1 MTNLDQILLDR
12 SVKYGS
18 FTDVANRTSR
28 IFHAIYC
35 NAPEFG
41 NKSVT
46 PLHSEALHMIA
57 YKIARLVNGR
67 INDLDSWRDIA
78 GYAMLV
84 HRHIKE
90 SQETRAADSA
100 FANNTAVAEM
110 ESGIAK
116 LAQEMSAEQA

>member
-1 MTNLDQILLDR
+1 MNQLDQILLDR

-18 FTDVANRTSR
+18 FADVANRTSR

-57 YKIARLVNGR
+57 CKIARLVNGR
-67 INDLDSWRDIA
+67 INDLDSWQNIA

-84 HRHIKE
+84 HNQI
-90 SQETRAADSA
+90 AAEQKDKA
-100 FANNTAVAEM
+100 EHGTFANNTAMQAM
-110 ESGIAK
+110 DSGIAK
-116 LAQEMSAEQA
+116 LTQEMSEGA

>member
-1 MTNLDQILLDR
+1 MSQLDKILLDR

-18 FTDVANRTSR
+18 FADVANRTSR

-41 NKSVT
+41 NKAASS
-46 PLHSEALHMIA
+46 LHSEALHMIS
-57 YKIARLVNGR
+57 YKLARLVNGR

-84 HRHIKE
+84 HQHIKSE
-90 SQETRAADSA
+90 QEAKAADSA
-100 FANNTAVAEM
+100 FAGNTALAKM
-110 ESGIAK
+110 EAGIAQ
-116 LAQEMSAEQA
+116 LAQEMSEGA